1 LPYVHPCM
9 RGWAK
14 NFTRV
19 SPLFG
24 FFSKT
29 TAYKLLPSHACLSSP
44 LFLSLLAREGR
55 WIRVL
60 FCTLWNCEGRQRTVS
75 VVVTAVHCSFHGP
88 PSSHSAA
95 LCCVARSCSLLSLSF
110 LVGYYYLAVL
120 VFFFFWFCDF
130 CANSLMFCR
139 PHKAHTHIERER
151 GELKAM
157 RGGNTSLPFPHPLSP
172 NQGEGAKK
180 SCAKAPSSFCLPSMD
195 GGKPCMRAPLT
206 AMTACENQGGGSDTH
221 THTHTDTL
229 HIHWRSPAQRRPSSS
244 FPSALKA
251 SHVIQRC
258 VHRVV
263 TSGGALFLSS
273 LPDAAFPCLFF
284 LCASAAKL
292 PTIHR

>member
-1 LPYVHPCM
+1 M

-120 VFFFFWFCDF
+120 VFFFSGSVTSVPIVRCSVD
-130 CANSLMFCR
+130 
-139 PHKAHTHIERER
+139 HT
-151 GELKAM
+151 K
-157 RGGNTSLPFPHPLSP
+157 
-172 NQGEGAKK
+172 
-180 SCAKAPSSFCLPSMD
+180 
-195 GGKPCMRAPLT
+195 
-206 AMTACENQGGGSDTH
+206 H
-221 THTHTDTL
+221 THTLKEREGNLKRCEVEIPLFHSPILSPQIKGREQRKAAPRHHL
-229 HIHWRSPAQRRPSSS
+229 HFVYHQWTVESRACVLLLRR
-244 FPSALKA
+244 
-251 SHVIQRC
+251 
-258 VHRVV
+258 
-263 TSGGALFLSS
+263 
-273 LPDAAFPCLFF
+273 
-284 LCASAAKL
+284 
-292 PTIHR
+292 